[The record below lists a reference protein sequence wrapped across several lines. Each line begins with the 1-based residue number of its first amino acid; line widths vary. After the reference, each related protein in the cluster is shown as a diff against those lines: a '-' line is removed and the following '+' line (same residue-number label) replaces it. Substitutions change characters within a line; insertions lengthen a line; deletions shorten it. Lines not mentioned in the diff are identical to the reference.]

1 MTGLL
6 WAIGPLCFASIG
18 RRIGAA
24 GILVLGRIIGSL
36 LLVIVCAAYLPL
48 MPEAR
53 HIPDSQQV
61 FWIAISSVLGMVLGD
76 ILLYEA
82 FVSLGPRRATQ
93 IQMIAPV
100 FSAGAAWLWMGETMG
115 PWQLA
120 GAAIVMGGI
129 AVAVM
134 ARARTGEQGR
144 EPGVVTN
151 KGVLFAIGSA
161 ILTGLGA
168 VTLRQAFLIGHLDSI
183 IAGTVRVGIGA
194 MLLAFMPL
202 IRGQL
207 PGLLRHL
214 RDPWILQRFVPGVLA
229 GPVLGILCYVA
240 AVKRVNPGLVS
251 TLAQTSPLFMMPM
264 IWYRYKAG
272 IGWRAAL
279 ATLAAI
285 GGVALICWRP

>member
-18 RRIGAA
+18 RWIGAA
-24 GILVLGRIIGSL
+24 GILVLGRIVASV
-36 LLVIVCAAYLPL
+36 LLVIVSAAYLL
-48 MPEAR
+48 IMPEAR
-53 HIPDSQQV
+53 QVPDSQQV
-61 FWIAISSVLGMVLGD
+61 LWIAVSSVLGMVLGD

-82 FVSLGPRRATQ
+82 LVSLGPRRATQ

-100 FSAGAAWLWMGETMG
+100 FSASAAWLWMGETMG
-115 PWQLA
+115 PLQLA

-134 ARARTGEQGR
+134 ARARTGEKGR
-144 EPGVVTN
+144 EPGFVTN
-151 KGVLFAIGSA
+151 KGLACAIGSA
-161 ILTGLGA
+161 VLTGLGA
-168 VTLRQAFLIGHLDSI
+168 VTLRQAFRLGPLDSI
-183 IAGTVRVGIGA
+183 ITGTVRVGIGA
-194 MLLAFMPL
+194 VLLSFMPL
-202 IRGQL
+202 VRGQL
-207 PGLLRHL
+207 PALLRYL

-264 IWYRYKAG
+264 IWYRYNAG
-272 IGWRAAL
+272 IGWRTAL

-285 GGVALICWRP
+285 GGVALICWR